1 MKVFVFGRPGCGK
14 SRAARR
20 IVKLAKLRRYS
31 AIRIN
36 DYPILRGMFRA
47 DKEGKQFKAIE
58 GHEGF
63 DVIDF
68 TVLDTA
74 LTILKG
80 KALKHEDTYDVIV
93 LEFAR
98 DDYVA
103 ALKQF
108 SNEFLKDAYFL
119 FIDTDM
125 ETCIQRIHHRV
136 ACSATPD
143 DYFVSEKIL
152 QCYYGKQYFPRDL
165 ASQVGTE
172 AGHMWSIF
180 NKGSI
185 QEFDQEV
192 SRFVGALLKQKQ
204 RTIRTVSHSW
214 HPVIGILK
222 KIRQP
227 HSFPVGVS
235 HN

>member
-1 MKVFVFGRPGCGK
+1 MKVFVVGRPGCGK

-20 IVKLAKLRRYS
+20 IVKLAKEQMYS
-31 AIRIN
+31 AIRVN
-36 DYPILRGMFRA
+36 DYPILRSMFRA

-58 GHEGF
+58 GYEGF

-68 TVLDTA
+68 TVLER
-74 LTILKG
+74 
-80 KALKHEDTYDVIV
+80 ALKTLETKVLEHKDTYDVIV

-98 DDYVA
+98 DDYLA

-108 SNEFLKDAYFL
+108 SNGFLKDAHFL
-119 FIDTDM
+119 FIDTDI
-125 ETCIQRIHHRV
+125 ETCIQRIHRRV

-152 QCYYGKQYFPRDL
+152 KCYYGKQYFPPDL
-165 ASQVGTE
+165 VGQMGIE
-172 AGHMWSIF
+172 VKHMWSIH
-180 NKGSI
+180 NKGSK

-204 RTIRTVSHSW
+204 QATRTVFQSW
-214 HPVIGILK
+214 HPVTGILK
-222 KIRQP
+222 KIRQS